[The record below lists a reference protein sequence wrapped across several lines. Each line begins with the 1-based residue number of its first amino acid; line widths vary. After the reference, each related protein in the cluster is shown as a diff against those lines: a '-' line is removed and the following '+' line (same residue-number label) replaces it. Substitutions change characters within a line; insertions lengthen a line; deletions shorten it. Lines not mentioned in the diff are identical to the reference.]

1 MSQTLTLRELAD
13 EARALDELVWMDEGE
28 WTDATQALYEEH
40 AAALADKADGFGTYV
55 ASLTAH
61 AEVVKAEADRLTA
74 MAKRLTGHADA
85 LKRYAL
91 AHMERMGRTEIPG
104 ELYTL
109 KIQRN
114 PPSVQVTVLPDAL
127 PAEFVRVIP
136 EQREADKK
144 ALLTAL
150 KGGAA
155 IDGVTLVQT
164 TRLVIR

>member
-1 MSQTLTLRELAD
+1 MSKTLTLRDLAD
-13 EARALDELVWMDEGE
+13 EALALDALVWMDEGD
-28 WTDATQALYEEH
+28 WTDDTQALYEEQ
-40 AAALADKADGFGTYV
+40 AAKLASKADGFGTYV
-55 ASLTAH
+55 RSLEGHADIIK
-61 AEVVKAEADRLTA
+61 AEVERLQST
-74 MAKRLTGHADA
+74 AKRLTGHADA

-91 AHMERMGRTEIPG
+91 LHMERMGTTEIAG
-104 ELYTL
+104 DLHTL
-109 KIQRN
+109 KIQKN

-155 IDGVTLVQT
+155 IDGVTLTQT

>member
-1 MSQTLTLRELAD
+1 MAGTLTFRDLAD
-13 EARALDELVWMDEGE
+13 EARALDELVWMDEGD
-28 WTDATQALYEEH
+28 WTDDTQALYEDH
-40 AAALADKADGFGTYV
+40 AAKLADKADGFGTYV

-109 KIQRN
+109 KIQKN
-114 PPSVQVTVLPDAL
+114 PQSVQVTVLPGAL
-127 PAEFVRVIP
+127 PEEFVRVIP

-150 KGGAA
+150 KAGAV